1 MVSAAI
7 AAGWV
12 LLALAPPRR
21 PFAVGVLSFLLTVA
35 LNELPFLGF
44 CYVLATTLLAVSQGG
59 AGAPGGWAA
68 AGLAVLATAGL
79 AVIARR
85 GLQAGPAVSG
95 ALDEGL
101 GAGWRGAVDPELAPR
116 RSRLPLARI
125 LLAPLSFRRR
135 DVERLANIS
144 YGPAG
149 RKNQLDIYR
158 CRSRPPGAPVL
169 VHLHGGALFMGKKNR
184 ESLALLYRLASQGWV
199 CISANYRLS
208 PAARFPDHLIDV
220 KKVIAWVREIG
231 PEYGADPAVL
241 FLAGSSAGAQLA
253 ALAALTPGDPAYQ
266 PGFED
271 ADTSVSA
278 AVCLYGYYGH
288 PAARDPAPDSPL
300 ACDPAAAPPFF
311 VAHGDRDTLIPVAAA
326 RLFVEH
332 LRAASAHP
340 VVYAE
345 LPGAQHGFDRFN
357 SLRFEAVVNGI
368 EAFAAWVRS
377 SRAGAAAEPA
387 RYDAAR

>member
-1 MVSAAI
+1 MVTAAI
-7 AAGWV
+7 AAGCT
-12 LLALAPPRR
+12 LLALAPLRR
-21 PFAVGVLSFLLTVA
+21 PFALGVLSFLLTLA
-35 LNELPFLGF
+35 LNEVPFLGF
-44 CYVLATTLLAVSQGG
+44 YYLLASTLLALSQGG
-59 AGAPGGWAA
+59 IDAPGSRAA

-79 AVIARR
+79 AVIAWR
-85 GLQAGPAVSG
+85 GLRAGPAVAR

-101 GAGWRGAVDPELAPR
+101 GAGWRGAVDPALAAR
-116 RSRLPLARI
+116 RRRLPLARI
-125 LLAPLSFRRR
+125 LFAPLAFRRR

-149 RKNQLDIYR
+149 RQNQLDVYR
-158 CRSRPPGAPVL
+158 HRARPAGAPVL
-169 VHLHGGALFMGKKNR
+169 VHLHGGALFTGKKNR

-208 PAARFPDHLIDV
+208 PAARFPDHLIDA
-220 KKVIAWVREIG
+220 KKVIAWVREHG
-231 PEYGADPAVL
+231 PEHGADPAVL
-241 FLAGSSAGAQLA
+241 VLAGSSAGAQLA

-278 AVCLYGYYGH
+278 AVCLYGYYGR
-288 PAARDPAPDSPL
+288 PAAREAAPDSPL
-300 ACDPAAAPPFF
+300 AYDGTDAPPFF
-311 VAHGDRDTLIPVAAA
+311 VAHGDHDSLIPVAAA
-326 RLFVEH
+326 RLFAGR
-332 LRAASAHP
+332 LRAASASP

-357 SLRFEAVVNGI
+357 SLRFEAVVDGI

-377 SRAGAAAEPA
+377 GRAAAGDGPA